1 MEKMDWR
8 AQQGVACLLNRHWRL
23 VLAFSFMNV
32 SVKRE
37 WATAW
42 PPAPLRRARAA
53 GAARPR
59 PGAGHGGTH
68 ISSHRCVV
76 ARAAPPSPW
85 LPPRAASNAACLTA
99 RGIAPWGMG
108 LLYTSHIFIYE
119 ITFVLALHCQW
130 GPAARLHTHTTLV
143 TETVSRMS
151 SNASLAARGALWRFG
166 SPVRPPARSVVARD
180 ERSEDAYLSRL

>member
-59 PGAGHGGTH
+59 PGARGTGAH
-68 ISSHRCVV
+68 IS
-76 ARAAPPSPW
+76 AR
-85 LPPRAASNAACLTA
+85 T
-99 RGIAPWGMG
+99 G
-108 LLYTSHIFIYE
+108 
-119 ITFVLALHCQW
+119 VL
-130 GPAARLHTHTTLV
+130 
-143 TETVSRMS
+143 
-151 SNASLAARGALWRFG
+151 
-166 SPVRPPARSVVARD
+166 
-180 ERSEDAYLSRL
+180 

>member
-1 MEKMDWR
+1 MEKMGWR
-8 AQQGVACLLNRHWRL
+8 AQQGVACLLNRHWSL

-42 PPAPLRRARAA
+42 PPLRRARAA

-85 LPPRAASNAACLTA
+85 LPPRAASNAVSD
-99 RGIAPWGMG
+99 RGVSPHGGG
-108 LLYTSHIFIYE
+108 LLYTSR
-119 ITFVLALHCQW
+119 TF
-130 GPAARLHTHTTLV
+130 
-143 TETVSRMS
+143 
-151 SNASLAARGALWRFG
+151 SL
-166 SPVRPPARSVVARD
+166 
-180 ERSEDAYLSRL
+180 

>member
-1 MEKMDWR
+1 MAKGPILLLLLFFAAHR
-8 AQQGVACLLNRHWRL
+8 A
-23 VLAFSFMNV
+23 
-32 SVKRE
+32 
-37 WATAW
+37 
-42 PPAPLRRARAA
+42 
-53 GAARPR
+53 
-59 PGAGHGGTH
+59 
-68 ISSHRCVV
+68 
-76 ARAAPPSPW
+76 SPM
-85 LPPRAASNAACLTA
+85 
-99 RGIAPWGMG
+99 GDVG